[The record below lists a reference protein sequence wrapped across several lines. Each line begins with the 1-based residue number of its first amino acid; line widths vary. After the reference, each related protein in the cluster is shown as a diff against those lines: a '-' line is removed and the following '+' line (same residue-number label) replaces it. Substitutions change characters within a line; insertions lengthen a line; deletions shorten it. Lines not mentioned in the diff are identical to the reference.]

1 MKTLQLDLPL
11 TPQIITQLQFKDKI
25 LLSGAL
31 YTARDQAHARLS
43 QLLLAGAISP
53 LPLAESALFYCG
65 PTPTP
70 PGRLFGVIG
79 PTTSARMDKYTPLL
93 LEHGLKVMIGKGER
107 SPEVEAAI
115 RRHGAVYLIC
125 VGGIAALLSR
135 CVVSAE
141 LFLWPE
147 LGAEAVYRLVVQDL
161 PCYVA
166 IAGVGK

>member
-1 MKTLQLDLPL
+1 MKTLKLKLPL
-11 TPQIITQLQFKDKI
+11 TPQIIAQLQVKDKI
-25 LLSGAL
+25 LLSGVL
-31 YTARDQAHARLS
+31 YSARDQAHARLCE
-43 QLLLAGAISP
+43 LLRSGQESP
-53 LPLAESALFYCG
+53 LPLSESAIFYCG

-115 RRHGAVYLIC
+115 RRQGAVYLLC

-147 LGAEAVYRLVVQDL
+147 LGAEAVYRLEVQDL

-166 IAGVGK
+166 IAPGTL